1 MFKRESKSVKH
12 RQWSVHQD
20 WQSLPRMCHFK
31 TNDGTVRTHSAA
43 RAVITGRNTDCS
55 ILFGDNKRERKGRDL
70 EDMKTHSLHQCHR
83 FMIKC
88 DLGE

>member
-55 ILFGDNKRERKGRDL
+55 ILFGDNKREGKGFRGYENTLIPSVSSVYDK
-70 EDMKTHSLHQCHR
+70 M
-83 FMIKC
+83 
-88 DLGE
+88 